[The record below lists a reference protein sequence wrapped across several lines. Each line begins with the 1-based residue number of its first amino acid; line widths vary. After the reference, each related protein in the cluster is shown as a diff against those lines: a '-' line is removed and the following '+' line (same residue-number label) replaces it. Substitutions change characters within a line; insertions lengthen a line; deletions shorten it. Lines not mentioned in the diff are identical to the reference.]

1 MRASSPRFTKHPV
14 PAEAGR
20 NFGDLG
26 IIGLW
31 FIQGAAVHDRIVGR
45 IPSHPVVAAS
55 PSSARLSPGTL
66 RDESPFAASTW
77 CCIPSGDPPGAAGYG
92 LGPCGILPRPA
103 SWSLVLHSLRGTLG
117 HTSRASVL
125 YPFG

>member
-1 MRASSPRFTKHPV
+1 MTAPWNVLRFTRSWLRP
-14 PAEAGR
+14 
-20 NFGDLG
+20 L
-26 IIGLW
+26 
-31 FIQGAAVHDRIVGR
+31 
-45 IPSHPVVAAS
+45 PSAQ
-55 PSSARLSPGTL
+55 LSPGTL

-92 LGPCGILPRPA
+92 LEPCGILPHPA
-103 SWSLVLHSLRGTLG
+103 SWSLVLHSPRGTLG